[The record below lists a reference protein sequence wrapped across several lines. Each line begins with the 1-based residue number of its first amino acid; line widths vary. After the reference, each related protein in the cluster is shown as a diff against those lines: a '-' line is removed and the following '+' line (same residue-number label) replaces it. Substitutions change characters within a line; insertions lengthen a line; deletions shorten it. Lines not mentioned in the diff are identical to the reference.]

1 MDEKIVKLRERGPL
15 TLPLVSNDMKHPQPK
30 GGKLRY
36 PAPAI
41 QGSSSDLVYVKGFDK
56 FFY

>member
-1 MDEKIVKLRERGPL
+1 MDEKIVKLREHRGPL

-36 PAPAI
+36 DDSAI
-41 QGSSSDLVYVKGFDK
+41 PVNI
-56 FFY
+56 